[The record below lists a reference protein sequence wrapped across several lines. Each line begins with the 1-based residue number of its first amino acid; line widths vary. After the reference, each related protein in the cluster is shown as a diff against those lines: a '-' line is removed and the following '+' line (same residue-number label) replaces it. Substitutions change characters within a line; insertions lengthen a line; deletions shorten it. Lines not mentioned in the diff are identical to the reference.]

1 MRGGSGSPDQRA
13 IDERSSSSGQR
24 SRDMDERSPDSSVW
38 SGSRIAAIVAG
49 TVLAAAFLQVLI
61 RIAVGGAD
69 LGQGLADH
77 FLRDLLAATSW
88 VPVGAGVVWLARR
101 LPPRRGALVVPTLV
115 HLSGIGVAA
124 LAVNVLIAAAWWV
137 TGLLPDAAGFGET
150 VVTGSV
156 QYLHVN
162 ALIYFLLLALATRI
176 RPPRTGRTGADA
188 SRPQET
194 AERRLAVSQGNRTRL
209 VPLPQVDWIEAAG
222 DYASVHVGDRS
233 YLLSERMYA
242 LETRLRK
249 EGFARVHRSAIVN
262 LARVV
267 EVRSASGGNGTL
279 LLKGG
284 AEVPLS
290 RRRKDAIEARLGIG
304 GGALRR

>member
-13 IDERSSSSGQR
+13 IDERSSSSDRR
-24 SRDMDERSPDSSVW
+24 SRDLDERSPDSSVW
-38 SGSRIAAIVAG
+38 SGSRIAALVAG

-69 LGQGLADH
+69 LGHGLADH

-101 LPPRRGALVVPTLV
+101 FPPRRGSLVVPTLV

-137 TGLLPDAAGFGET
+137 TGLLPEPAGFGET
-150 VVTGSV
+150 VLTGSV

-162 ALIYFLLLALATRI
+162 ALVYFLLVAVATRI
-176 RPPRTGRTGADA
+176 RPPRTGRPGADA
-188 SRPQET
+188 SRPRET
-194 AERRLAVSQGNRTRL
+194 ADRRLAVSQGNRTRL

-242 LETRLRK
+242 LETRLRT
-249 EGFARVHRSAIVN
+249 EGFARAHRSAIVN

-290 RRRKDAIEARLGIG
+290 RRRKDAVEARLGIG

>member
-1 MRGGSGSPDQRA
+1 MRGGSGNPDQRA
-13 IDERSSSSGQR
+13 IDERSFLPGRRSSGT
-24 SRDMDERSPDSSVW
+24 DERSAVSSAW
-38 SGSRIAAIVAG
+38 SGSRIAVVVAG
-49 TVLAAAFLQVLI
+49 TVLAAAILQVLI

-69 LGQGLADH
+69 LSHGLADD

-101 LPPRRGALVVPTLV
+101 FPPRRGALVVPALV

-137 TGLLPDAAGFGET
+137 TRLLPDAAGFGET
-150 VVTGSV
+150 VLAGAVGHI
-156 QYLHVN
+156 HVN
-162 ALIYFLLLALATRI
+162 ALIYILLLAVATRI
-176 RPPRTGRTGADA
+176 RPPRTGRPGADA
-188 SRPQET
+188 ARPQET
-194 AERRLAVSQGNRTRL
+194 ADRRLAVSQGNRTRL

-249 EGFARVHRSAIVN
+249 LGFARVHRSAIVN
-262 LARVV
+262 LARVI
-267 EVRSASGGNGTL
+267 EVRSESGGNGTL

-304 GGALRR
+304 GSAPRR

>member
-13 IDERSSSSGQR
+13 IDERSSPSGRR
-24 SRDMDERSPDSSVW
+24 SRDLDERSADPSVW
-38 SGSRIAAIVAG
+38 SGYRIAAIVAG
-49 TVLAAAFLQVLI
+49 TVLAAAFLQILV

-69 LGQGLADH
+69 LGHGLADD
-77 FLRDLLAATSW
+77 FLRDLLAAASW

-101 LPPRRGALVVPTLV
+101 FPPRRGALAVPALI

-150 VVTGSV
+150 VLAGAVR
-156 QYLHVN
+156 YIHVN
-162 ALIYFLLLALATRI
+162 ALIYVLLLAVATRI
-176 RPPRTGRTGADA
+176 RPPRTVRPGADA
-188 SRPQET
+188 SDPQET
-194 AERRLAVSQGNRTRL
+194 ADRRLAVSQGSRTRL
-209 VPLPQVDWIEAAG
+209 VPLAQVDWIEAAG

-262 LARVV
+262 LARVI
-267 EVRSASGGNGTL
+267 EVRSESGGNGTL
-279 LLKGG
+279 LLKDG

-304 GGALRR
+304 GGAARH